1 MRGCRIEITSN
12 KAISEELYDYL
23 ITLDKKRVEN
33 YDGHYV
39 IEKEH
44 SDIDAT
50 IDKFDTVIIFKTV
63 NLTNARAI
71 ELSKDQS
78 GKIDEQLRKKGCL
91 KSQCKGYKY
100 ALEEMIS
107 AEINEHRVK
116 RKDHKVLYL
125 HSWPSG

>member
-1 MRGCRIEITSN
+1 MRGCRIKITSN

-33 YDGHYV
+33 YDGDYV

-63 NLTNARAI
+63 NLTNARVI
-71 ELSKDQS
+71 ELSKD
-78 GKIDEQLRKKGCL
+78 
-91 KSQCKGYKY
+91 
-100 ALEEMIS
+100 
-107 AEINEHRVK
+107 
-116 RKDHKVLYL
+116 
-125 HSWPSG
+125 